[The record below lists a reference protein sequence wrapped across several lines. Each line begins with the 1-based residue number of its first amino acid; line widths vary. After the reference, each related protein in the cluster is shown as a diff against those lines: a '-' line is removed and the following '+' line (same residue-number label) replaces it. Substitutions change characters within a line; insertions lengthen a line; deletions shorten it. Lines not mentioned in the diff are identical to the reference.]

1 MSRARE
7 PVRIVP
13 KGWGREV
20 WIANGDLYCGKILE
34 IRKGKRSSLH
44 YHKLKTESFYLRS
57 GRLKLRIKE
66 SPDATEI
73 EELILEAGQCMDIPT
88 GTVHQL
94 KALEDVE
101 LYEFSTQHFDSDSHR
116 LLPGDGDGGRVEASC
131 SNGKSSAD
139 NRSHRAGR
147 LVPRGIAA
155 AQGLRGTRSGPPYFE
170 FRHRTHRPSAQGFQR
185 ERLAASTPLRRPW

>member
-1 MSRARE
+1 M
-7 PVRIVP
+7 RIVP

-57 GRLKLRIKE
+57 GRLKVHIRE
-66 SPDATEI
+66 SSGTDVV

-94 KALEDVE
+94 EALEDVE
-101 LYEFSTQHFDSDSHR
+101 LYEFSTQHFDSDSY
-116 LLPGDGDGGRVEASC
+116 
-131 SNGKSSAD
+131 
-139 NRSHRAGR
+139 R
-147 LVPRGIAA
+147 LVRGD
-155 AQGLRGTRSGPPYFE
+155 
-170 FRHRTHRPSAQGFQR
+170 
-185 ERLAASTPLRRPW
+185 